1 MYACGFSAIAFP
13 SLYATK
19 NDLESLPCYED
30 PSCIGYLIVVSTG
43 ILYLVYRIFTRGMS
57 REGRREALWNFLF
70 RKPKNKN

>member
-1 MYACGFSAIAFP
+1 MDTCGPIAIVFP
-13 SLYATK
+13 SLFAVK
-19 NDLESLPCYED
+19 NEVGSAPCFED

>member
-1 MYACGFSAIAFP
+1 MDISGLSVIVFP
-13 SLYATK
+13 SLYAAK
-19 NDLESLPCYED
+19 NEIDVIPCHED

-57 REGRREALWNFLF
+57 RHGRREALWNFFF

>member
-1 MYACGFSAIAFP
+1 MDVCGFSAIVFP
-13 SLYATK
+13 SLYAAK

-57 REGRREALWNFLF
+57 RQGRREALWNFFF

>member
-1 MYACGFSAIAFP
+1 MDACGFIAIVFP

-57 REGRREALWNFLF
+57 REGRHEALWNFLF